1 MKILLT
7 GIGQANFLNQL
18 YSKVIPL
25 DKIDVHII
33 DMKFKSDTER
43 LESEKIFE
51 ILPTYKLEKNILSYL
66 LPFRSKFFWKL
77 FFFFSIS
84 GKFKSFK
91 NFKLFIN
98 TQIYQYNLAKMIDS
112 LGYDVIHHHYLTV
125 YFGNFLLYL
134 KKTKFIVSFWGSD
147 LFRESS
153 YVDLFF
159 KKQILHNAEQITVAT
174 SDMQY
179 NVMTK
184 YGLSLRTKIKKLKF
198 INNDLYFDTI
208 NKLTPRDIETNRKLL
223 FPEVKQELIL
233 SFGHS
238 GFKEE
243 NYADFLNCIEKMDKN
258 TTSKFHFL
266 FVLTY
271 GLDKDNL
278 ISMINSKMSKLDI
291 GCTILSKFL
300 SHSELA
306 NYRSCVDAFIFAPQ
320 TDAFSG
326 YLTECF
332 YQEVPVFVGSWLPY
346 KEFMRMGIVYHD
358 FDNFNDLQEKLLNM
372 EDYINS
378 DYSGNKE
385 IVKKYFIES
394 NDSVEWNKLYTN
406 V

>member
-25 DKIDVHII
+25 GKIDVHII
-33 DMKFKSDTER
+33 DMTFKSEAER
-43 LESEKIFE
+43 LQSEKIFK

-66 LPFRSKFFWKL
+66 LPFKSKFFWKL

-84 GKFKSFK
+84 GKFKTFK
-91 NFKLFIN
+91 TFKLFIN
-98 TQIYQYNLAKMIDS
+98 AQIYQYNLAKMIDS

-125 YFGNFLLYL
+125 HFGNFLLYL

-153 YVDLFF
+153 YIDLFF
-159 KKQILHNAEQITVAT
+159 KKQILDNAEKITVAT

-184 YGLSLRTKIKKLKF
+184 YGLSLRSKIKKLKF
-198 INNDLYFDTI
+198 INNNQYFDTI
-208 NKLTPRDIETNRKLL
+208 NKLTPSDIETNRKLL
-223 FPEVKQELIL
+223 FPQVEQELIL

-243 NYADFLNCIEKMDKN
+243 NYEDLLNCIEKIDKN

-278 ISMINSKMSKLDI
+278 VSMINSKMSKLEI
-291 GCTILSKFL
+291 GYTILSKFL

-332 YQEVPVFVGSWLPY
+332 YQKVPVFVGSWLPY
-346 KEFMRMGIVYHD
+346 KEFIRMGIKYHD
-358 FDNFNDLQEKLLNM
+358 FDNFNDLKEML
-372 EDYINS
+372 INIDDFVKS
-378 DYSGNKE
+378 DYRGNRE
-385 IVKKYFIES
+385 IVKQYFIES
-394 NDSVEWNKLYTN
+394 NDSVEWSKLYIN
-406 V
+406 A